1 MIKVIGIAF
10 LSILISSCGWQL
22 KGNYIAVT
30 KDMNIN
36 LLFDNLAPEVKRN
49 FEYATR
55 QHLRNMQDSSKSKID
70 IRIEDY
76 EESKR
81 VVSIGSDGRVSE
93 YQINMSINYTIMSEK
108 NNLMIDSNEIK
119 VEGFYE
125 FFPNDILAST
135 EEEVQIKREMT
146 EKLIMKLVF
155 RLDSI
160 MSKIN

>member
-1 MIKVIGIAF
+1 
-10 LSILISSCGWQL
+10 
-22 KGNYIAVT
+22 
-30 KDMNIN
+30 
-36 LLFDNLAPEVKRN
+36 
-49 FEYATR
+49 
-55 QHLRNMQDSSKSKID
+55 
-70 IRIEDY
+70 
-76 EESKR
+76 
-81 VVSIGSDGRVSE
+81 
-93 YQINMSINYTIMSEK
+93 
-108 NNLMIDSNEIK
+108 MIDSNEIK

>member
-1 MIKVIGIAF
+1 
-10 LSILISSCGWQL
+10 
-22 KGNYIAVT
+22 
-30 KDMNIN
+30 
-36 LLFDNLAPEVKRN
+36 
-49 FEYATR
+49 
-55 QHLRNMQDSSKSKID
+55 MQDSTKSKID

-108 NNLMIDSNEIK
+108 NNSMIDSNEIK
-119 VEGFYE
+119 IEDFYE

>member
-1 MIKVIGIAF
+1 MI
-10 LSILISSCGWQL
+10 IS
-22 KGNYIAVT
+22 
-30 KDMNIN
+30 
-36 LLFDNLAPEVKRN
+36 PEVKRN

-55 QHLRNMQDSSKSKID
+55 QHLETCKTAVNQKID
-70 IRIEDY
+70 IKIEDY

-93 YQINMSINYTIMSEK
+93 YQINMSINYTIISEK
-108 NNLMIDSNEIK
+108 NNSLIDSNEIK
-119 VEGFYE
+119 AEGFYE

-155 RLDSI
+155 RLDSM